1 MEYEPILLLI
11 SLSVQSFLISCSIEN
26 QSKNVI
32 ESKNW
37 LSITLIKLTIALQ
50 TLRWKQSNQRKSRK
64 RP

>member
-32 ESKNW
+32 GIVEQ
-37 LSITLIKLTIALQ
+37 KLAI
-50 TLRWKQSNQRKSRK
+50 NNFN
-64 RP
+64 